1 MHQAAV
7 DPRIRK
13 LVEQVLMQ
21 SPVARTLGI
30 RLDVLEPDH
39 VELLLPF
46 SPANITV
53 GEMVHGGVIA
63 TLLDVA
69 GAAASASA
77 ADADT
82 MKGGATG
89 NLTIQYLAPA
99 NGVTLR
105 AVADVVKRGKRQVV
119 CDVSAYAERPDEG
132 VLVAKA
138 LMSWTIL

>member
-1 MHQAAV
+1 MTQPPV
-7 DPRIRK
+7 DPRIRRM
-13 LVEQVLMQ
+13 VEQILVQ
-21 SPVARTLGI
+21 SPVARTLGVQ
-30 RLDVLEPDH
+30 LDVLERDH

-46 SPANITV
+46 SPSNVTV

-63 TLLDVA
+63 TLLDIA

-89 NLTIQYLAPA
+89 NLTVQYLAPA
-99 NGVTLR
+99 NGATLR
-105 AVADVVKRGKRQVV
+105 AVAEVVRRGKRQVV
-119 CDVSAYAERPDEG
+119 CDVSAYAEGPDEG
-132 VLVAKA
+132 VMVAKA